1 MTALTDGNE
10 QSDDWETVHEE
21 RFTTKIPATIVSR
34 SLEAKGKIRNL
45 SSGGLFVGTESVLEQ
60 GDPVVVKFDAPNGES
75 VKARGLV
82 WWTTMDREVY
92 GRTITGF
99 GVRLTWASGE
109 YRRLIEQLVR

>member
-1 MTALTDGNE
+1 MTALTDGIE
-10 QSDDWETVHEE
+10 ESDDSVTVHEE
-21 RFTTKIPATIVSR
+21 RFTTKIPATIISR

-60 GDPVVVKFDAPNGES
+60 GDPVVVKFDAPNGEP

-82 WWTTMDREVY
+82 WWTTMDRVVY